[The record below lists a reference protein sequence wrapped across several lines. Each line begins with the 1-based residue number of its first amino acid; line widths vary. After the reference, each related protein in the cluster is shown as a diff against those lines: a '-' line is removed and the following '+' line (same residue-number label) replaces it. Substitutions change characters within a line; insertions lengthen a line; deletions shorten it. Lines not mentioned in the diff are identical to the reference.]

1 MRGRKENHI
10 AGVECAIVGRRK
22 CQICNSGVP
31 PEIREH
37 RRNKE
42 SRLGAGRDCAK
53 VSVGVLRQQTQQLDT
68 GISRAAN
75 DTDSDQGGR
84 D

>member
-1 MRGRKENHI
+1 MRGRKEDHVT
-10 AGVECAIVGRRK
+10 GLQCAIVWRGE
-22 CQICNSGVP
+22 CQIRNSGVP

-37 RRNKE
+37 RCDGE
-42 SRLGAGRDCAK
+42 PCLGAGSDYAK
-53 VSVGVLRQQTQQLDT
+53 LCVGVLRQQTQQLDT

>member
-1 MRGRKENHI
+1 VKF
-10 AGVECAIVGRRK
+10 C
-22 CQICNSGVP
+22 
-31 PEIREH
+31 
-37 RRNKE
+37 
-42 SRLGAGRDCAK
+42 
-53 VSVGVLRQQTQQLDT
+53 VGVLRQQTQQLDT